1 MSFGGVS
8 NPRQKGW
15 PKSFSITRIV
25 APPHNHSCGHCLK
38 KHPTPKK
45 ENRLRRFSA
54 DFLVVV
60 AVVVVVVAVV
70 VLVLVVVVVV
80 AVVVVVLGIIFW
92 THPADKKPMSPH
104 SRHSPKHP
112 IHRHRFDKWTVA
124 PRKLLVV
131 ITWGPLRYV
140 PRPEGIWR
148 CWMMLVL
155 KQKSS
160 SFFCNIFFLGGGIG
174 WWLCW

>member
-38 KHPTPKK
+38 KTSHPKK
-45 ENRLRRFSA
+45 RKPVKTVFCWSSACCCCCCCCCCCRNNLLDTPRWQKTHGFS
-54 DFLVVV
+54 
-60 AVVVVVVAVV
+60 
-70 VLVLVVVVVV
+70 
-80 AVVVVVLGIIFW
+80 
-92 THPADKKPMSPH
+92 H

-112 IHRHRFDKWTVA
+112 IHRLRFDKWTVA
-124 PRKLLVV
+124 PRRLLVV

-148 CWMMLVL
+148 CWMMLSSQAKIVL
-155 KQKSS
+155 FFCSIFFGGGDWMVTLLVVLVV
-160 SFFCNIFFLGGGIG
+160 SFFSRYAWIV
-174 WWLCW
+174 